1 MGMPES
7 AANSNHRL
15 GKDLLGLSTRHVPA
29 GGADCLPSPFS
40 GPSSKFACQ
49 GTHPGPNT
57 QRQCPRLDN
66 SPAAVGDMPSPPTAL
81 LSDHPEQHS
90 PPRTQR
96 RERACKFA
104 GRGKTGIAHLPFTDS
119 VVRSA
124 KSEWWSESCVS
135 AAPHV
140 PRHLGTHTCRINP
153 LSAPVP
159 VPDRRRIVAWCPL
172 DPRTRDGL
180 RALGKDHRVF
190 FVFISGRRRGH
201 VAALPRCR
209 PTPSR
214 HARRTRMQPG
224 AQGSSQRA
232 ANWHPAAPG
241 APR

>member
-1 MGMPES
+1 MS
-7 AANSNHRL
+7 QQAAQIVSP
-15 GKDLLGLSTRHVPA
+15 RHSQ
-29 GGADCLPSPFS
+29 GRLPSS
-40 GPSSKFACQ
+40 LARE
-49 GTHPGPNT
+49 HPGPNT

-153 LSAPVP
+153 LSAPHRFQSPTGGGSWPGVHSTRELGWAP
-159 VPDRRRIVAWCPL
+159 CPREGSPCFLCFHFGAASRSCCRI
-172 DPRTRDGL
+172 
-180 RALGKDHRVF
+180 
-190 FVFISGRRRGH
+190 
-201 VAALPRCR
+201 AALPSDPFPACEAHPHAAWGAGEQPKGGQLAPCR
-209 PTPSR
+209 PWRPPM
-214 HARRTRMQPG
+214 TRCHVPPEG
-224 AQGSSQRA
+224 DDGR
-232 ANWHPAAPG
+232 
-241 APR
+241 

>member
-1 MGMPES
+1 MGCRLDMS
-7 AANSNHRL
+7 QQAAQIVSP
-15 GKDLLGLSTRHVPA
+15 RHSQ
-29 GGADCLPSPFS
+29 GRLPSS
-40 GPSSKFACQ
+40 LARE
-49 GTHPGPNT
+49 HPGPNT

-153 LSAPVP
+153 LSAPHRFQSPTGGGSWPGVHSTRELGMGSVP
-159 VPDRRRIVAWCPL
+159 PGRIPVFSLFSFRGGVAVMLPHCRAAVRPL
-172 DPRTRDGL
+172 PGMRGAPACSL
-180 RALGKDHRVF
+180 
-190 FVFISGRRRGH
+190 GRRGAARGRPIGTPRPL
-201 VAALPRCR
+201 APPDDALSR
-209 PTPSR
+209 P
-214 HARRTRMQPG
+214 ARRG
-224 AQGSSQRA
+224 
-232 ANWHPAAPG
+232 
-241 APR
+241 